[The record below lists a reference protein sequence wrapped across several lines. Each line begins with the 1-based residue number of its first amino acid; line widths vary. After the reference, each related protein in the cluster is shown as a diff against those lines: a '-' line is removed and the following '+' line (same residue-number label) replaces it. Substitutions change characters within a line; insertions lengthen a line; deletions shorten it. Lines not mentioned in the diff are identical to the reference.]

1 MKNDAELRKYQ
12 DEKNMEVRKL
22 KMTHDIRM
30 SVEQLKV
37 TDMKFDFEEFDRKNN
52 HEQGIEESKLTAK
65 QELAGIANTREMD
78 KIAYKIT
85 EENDKRNKLS
95 HEAGLELTQMVAK
108 AELEREKALAKL
120 KKENLD
126 ENM

>member
-1 MKNDAELRKYQ
+1 
-12 DEKNMEVRKL
+12 
-22 KMTHDIRM
+22 MTQDIRM

-37 TDMKFDFEEFDRKNN
+37 TDMKFDFEEFERKNN

-65 QELAGIANTREMD
+65 QELAGIQCSREKD
-78 KIAYKIT
+78 KIQYKIT
-85 EENDKRNKLS
+85 EENDKRSKLQ
-95 HEAGLELTQMVAK
+95 HEASLELVQMVAK